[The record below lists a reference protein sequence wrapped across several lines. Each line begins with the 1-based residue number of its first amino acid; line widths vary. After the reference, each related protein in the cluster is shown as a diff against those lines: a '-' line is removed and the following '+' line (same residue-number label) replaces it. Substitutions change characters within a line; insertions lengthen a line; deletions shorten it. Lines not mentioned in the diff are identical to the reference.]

1 MTNNGS
7 KRKRPKRTGQ
17 TRRRQIHIRVSDRE
31 FEGIRAAADAKG
43 VGISR
48 YLVEAH
54 EACRD
59 LESARKECET
69 GPIVR
74 QLESIR
80 SEIWR
85 IGHNVNQI
93 ARNTN
98 RDMAAGPENEY
109 SAAKA
114 VKDCARLFAEAADIV
129 RGLDGQ
135 TCD

>member
-1 MTNNGS
+1 MP
-7 KRKRPKRTGQ
+7 RPRIGAQ
-17 TRRRQIHIRVSDRE
+17 GMRE
-31 FEGIRAAADAKG
+31 
-43 VGISR
+43 
-48 YLVEAH
+48 
-54 EACRD
+54 
-59 LESARKECET
+59 

-98 RDMAAGPENEY
+98 RDMAAGPEDEY